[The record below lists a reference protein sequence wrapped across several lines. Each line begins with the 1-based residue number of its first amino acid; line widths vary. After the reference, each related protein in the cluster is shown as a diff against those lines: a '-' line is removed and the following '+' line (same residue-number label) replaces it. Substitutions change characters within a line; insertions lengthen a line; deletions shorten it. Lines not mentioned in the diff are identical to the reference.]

1 MGRDVTVITM
11 RIGELA
17 TRSGVSTR
25 ALRYYEE
32 RGLLHAFRSPAGQR
46 YYGEPAVER
55 VQLIQQ
61 LFAANLSSQTIADL
75 MPCMDGAITPAQAQD
90 RLTRERDH
98 IDAQIE
104 SLTMARSRL
113 DAVIAACKNQSR
125 TT

>member
-1 MGRDVTVITM
+1 MERDVTVVTM

-17 TRSGVSTR
+17 GRAGVSTR

-32 RGLLHAFRSPAGQR
+32 RGLLDSFRSPAGQR

-61 LFAANLSSQTIADL
+61 LFAANLSSQTIAEL
-75 MPCMDGAITPAQAQD
+75 IPCMGGGITPAEAQN

-104 SLTMARSRL
+104 GLTMARSRL
-113 DAVIAACKNQSR
+113 DAVIAACKSLPR
-125 TT
+125 MA

>member
-1 MGRDVTVITM
+1 VTVITM

-17 TRSGVSTR
+17 TRAGVSTR

-32 RGLLHAFRSPAGQR
+32 RGLLHSYRSPAGQR
-46 YYGEPAVER
+46 HYGEPAVER

-75 MPCMDGAITPAQAQD
+75 MPCMDGDITPAEAQD

-98 IDAQIE
+98 IDAEIE
-104 SLTMARSRL
+104 NLTMARSRL
-113 DAVIAACKNQSR
+113 DAVITACKTSQG
-125 TT
+125 